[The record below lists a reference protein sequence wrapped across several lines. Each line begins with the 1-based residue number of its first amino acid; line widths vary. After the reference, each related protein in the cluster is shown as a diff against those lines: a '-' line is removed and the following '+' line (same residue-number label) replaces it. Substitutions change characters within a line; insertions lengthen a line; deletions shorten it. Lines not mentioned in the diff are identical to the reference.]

1 MTNLELDEF
10 VSVIYIQSF
19 GSGREMTDRN
29 KLVSASIICSTI
41 WLKLAGTISA
51 NVYAISSSK
60 QRAEG

>member
-1 MTNLELDEF
+1 MTNLESDEF

-19 GSGREMTDRN
+19 GSGRETTNQN
-29 KLVSASIICSTI
+29 KLVSTSIICSAT

-51 NVYAISSSK
+51 NVYAILSSK